1 MRLLALAAGV
11 AAIAVS
17 AAAPAAATGA
27 GPAQP
32 HAAAEQP
39 AIAIT
44 SVNPPIGT
52 PGGTVT
58 VSGTVTNP
66 TGATA
71 SGLSVQLWS
80 SSQHLDGRA
89 AMDSYLT
96 AQGPTG
102 VDSAT
107 PAMLPALPALPAH
120 TSRPWSLTLRMSQ
133 AGMTSFGVYPL
144 AAQLSQNL
152 APLASD
158 RTFLPFWPGKSELKT
173 LKPLSV
179 GWVWPL
185 IDTPHQA
192 ACGAL
197 LNNDLAATLAS
208 GGRLNELLSV
218 GTTPLA
224 RRARLTWAID
234 PALLND
240 AKVMTAPYRVG
251 RSATC
256 AGGSVHPASATARAF
271 LAGVQSKVAR
281 QDFFVTPY
289 ADVDVAALAHRGLDI
304 ELGNALTDGRSL
316 AHRILGQVQRTSG
329 DPGDGR
335 SPNPTGLIAWP
346 ADGVA
351 DYGVLET
358 LAAHQVGTV
367 ILDSSMMRP
376 KGNVPYTPTAV
387 TSTPDGLLGAQLHV
401 LLADSDIEHVLAV
414 PRGRVPGTG
423 PGGSPAASS
432 AAQAFAREQ
441 WFLAETAVIA
451 AEAPPTAR
459 AVVVAPPRRWD
470 PSAGLARA
478 LLTET
483 VNTPWLQPAS
493 LASIVAQ
500 RPAPGA
506 SVPRQAPR
514 THQVR
519 PNELN
524 ASLLRQVRQ
533 LGAQIRL
540 LASVFVRPD
549 PRYLSK
555 AMATVESSAWRGG
568 RDGRRTA
575 QQLLRRVTAYVA
587 AQQKKIHIV
596 DPGRLTLGGKSGEVP
611 VSISNNIGRAIQV
624 RLAVRVPSSDRVVI
638 GNPSKPVTVASGTQ
652 KTIKIPVRAAAAGS
666 TTLTLTL
673 TTLDGKPLRGTT
685 TSLTVEATHFGTMA
699 IVIIGVAL
707 GVFVLTA
714 AARAIRSGRGQP
726 KEDGEEYGE
735 ADETGDAGLT
745 EPDPA
750 YEAARADTV
759 EPERGG
765 QSHPAK
771 EPDDHA
777 SIPRRA
783 ERR

>member
-1 MRLLALAAGV
+1 M
-11 AAIAVS
+11 
-17 AAAPAAATGA
+17 
-27 GPAQP
+27 
-32 HAAAEQP
+32 
-39 AIAIT
+39 
-44 SVNPPIGT
+44 
-52 PGGTVT
+52 
-58 VSGTVTNP
+58 
-66 TGATA
+66 
-71 SGLSVQLWS
+71 
-80 SSQHLDGRA
+80 
-89 AMDSYLT
+89 
-96 AQGPTG
+96 
-102 VDSAT
+102 
-107 PAMLPALPALPAH
+107 
-120 TSRPWSLTLRMSQ
+120 
-133 AGMTSFGVYPL
+133 
-144 AAQLSQNL
+144 
-152 APLASD
+152 
-158 RTFLPFWPGKSELKT
+158 
-173 LKPLSV
+173 
-179 GWVWPL
+179 
-185 IDTPHQA
+185 
-192 ACGAL
+192 
-197 LNNDLAATLAS
+197 
-208 GGRLNELLSV
+208 
-218 GTTPLA
+218 
-224 RRARLTWAID
+224 
-234 PALLND
+234 
-240 AKVMTAPYRVG
+240 
-251 RSATC
+251 
-256 AGGSVHPASATARAF
+256 
-271 LAGVQSKVAR
+271 
-281 QDFFVTPY
+281 
-289 ADVDVAALAHRGLDI
+289 
-304 ELGNALTDGRSL
+304 
-316 AHRILGQVQRTSG
+316 
-329 DPGDGR
+329 
-335 SPNPTGLIAWP
+335 
-346 ADGVA
+346 
-351 DYGVLET
+351 
-358 LAAHQVGTV
+358 
-367 ILDSSMMRP
+367 
-376 KGNVPYTPTAV
+376 
-387 TSTPDGLLGAQLHV
+387 
-401 LLADSDIEHVLAV
+401 
-414 PRGRVPGTG
+414 
-423 PGGSPAASS
+423 
-432 AAQAFAREQ
+432 
-441 WFLAETAVIA
+441 
-451 AEAPPTAR
+451 
-459 AVVVAPPRRWD
+459 
-470 PSAGLARA
+470 
-478 LLTET
+478 
-483 VNTPWLQPAS
+483 
-493 LASIVAQ
+493 
-500 RPAPGA
+500 
-506 SVPRQAPR
+506 PRQAPR

-575 QQLLRRVTAYVA
+575 QQLLRRITAYVA

-759 EPERGG
+759 KPERGG